1 MNNIK
6 GIYAASMSV
15 FNENL
20 SLNIAKTVNHA
31 EKIIEQGCHGA
42 AIFGSTGQA
51 QLISISEKI
60 NLLNLLSKSKYK
72 ERFLIGTGLNSLS
85 ETINL
90 MRVASSLN
98 FHDFLIM
105 PPAYYKYGD
114 KEVIEFYS
122 RVIEAIPDSKII
134 LYNFEKLCGYK
145 FSIEC
150 VEELVKKF
158 PAQIVGVKDSSYN
171 LYEHLKIDNFSVLPG
186 AESKLLKGLELG
198 CAGVIT
204 ATCNV
209 TANLS
214 RKVYDDFIEKKE
226 QTANDILC
234 NVRNTFEKLCGYKF
248 SIECVEE
255 LVKKLPN
262 QIVGV
267 KDSSYNLYEHL
278 KIDNFSILPGSELKL
293 LKGLELGCAGII
305 TATCNVTANLSRKV
319 YDDFIQKKQQTTND
333 MLCKVRGV
341 FDKFNLIS
349 GLHSFMSDED
359 QIYKNVVPPISLLNE
374 KDKEQLINDLNKL
387 NFKLGSL
394 KII

>member
-51 QLISISEKI
+51 QLISVSEKI
-60 NLLNLLSKSKYK
+60 TLLNLLSKSKYK
-72 ERFLIGTGLNSLS
+72 DRFLIGTGLNSLN

-90 MRVASSLN
+90 MRIASSLN

-150 VEELVKKF
+150 VEDLVKKF

-234 NVRNTFEKLCGYKF
+234 NVRNTFEK
-248 SIECVEE
+248 
-255 LVKKLPN
+255 
-262 QIVGV
+262 
-267 KDSSYNLYEHL
+267 
-278 KIDNFSILPGSELKL
+278 
-293 LKGLELGCAGII
+293 
-305 TATCNVTANLSRKV
+305 
-319 YDDFIQKKQQTTND
+319 
-333 MLCKVRGV
+333 
-341 FDKFNLIS
+341 FNLIS
-349 GLHSFMSDED
+349 GLHSFMSDEEE
-359 QIYKNVVPPISLLNE
+359 IYKNVLPPISLLSE
-374 KDKEQLINDLNKL
+374 KDKQKLIGDLNKL
-387 NFKLGSL
+387 NFTLNSL
-394 KII
+394 KIAQI